1 MNLHESANSPEYR
14 LFFFILP
21 ILKPI
26 QLGIQAGHSAVNL
39 MKKYCVKP
47 LEGTTAVQREITETW
62 AYRDET
68 FILLD
73 AKSFE
78 GLHYVIDLLESPE
91 NHWPFAVFKEDM
103 RTLAGLET
111 AVCVVVPEELF
122 RAKKEFPKIERA
134 PYFYRYTYENG
145 KTIDYP
151 QGTFE
156 ARLIECLRYNAAT

>member
-1 MNLHESANSPEYR
+1 MKLHESANSSEYR

-39 MKKYCVKP
+39 MKKYCARP

-68 FILLD
+68 FMLLD

-111 AVCVVVPEELF
+111 AVCVVAPKELF
-122 RAKKEFPKIERA
+122 RAKPERSK
-134 PYFYRYTYENG
+134 FDKSMIGYTYTAEDG
-145 KTIDYP
+145 QVTSYP
-151 QGTFE
+151 LHSFE